1 MSAVRKK
8 HNINGMKVLKRLK
21 KTYNRFLK
29 RIRRITKINAFG
41 IILDEQQHVL
51 LCHRSDVDLWNLPGG
66 GVEQGETPAQAVVRE
81 VKEEVGLKVAV
92 RKLAGVYIH
101 CNKANLAFSYVC
113 DIMGGK
119 IRKSDEA
126 DSIAYFSYRK
136 IPDNTYPFHVARI
149 GDILAK
155 PGRFHF
161 KLEIG
166 PSAKKLYKQGR
177 L

>member
-1 MSAVRKK
+1 ME
-8 HNINGMKVLKRLK
+8 VLKRLK
-21 KTYNRFLK
+21 KTYHRFLK
-29 RIRRITKINAFG
+29 RVRRLIKISAFG
-41 IILDEQQHVL
+41 IILDEQQRVL
-51 LCHRSDVDLWNLPGG
+51 LCHRCDVDLWNLPGG
-66 GVEQGETPAQAVVRE
+66 GVEQGETPAQAVIRE

-101 CNKANLAFSYVC
+101 SNKANIAFSYVC
-113 DIMGGK
+113 DITGGK

-126 DSIAYFSYRK
+126 DSIAYFSFPK
-136 IPDNTYPFHVARI
+136 IPSNTYPFHVARI
-149 GDILAK
+149 GDVLAK

-166 PSAKKLYKQGR
+166 PSAKKLFKQGR